1 MKASGNAERGFSI
14 LEALIAVALLAICTG
29 GVLAAA
35 ASIGRYAA
43 VPAGP
48 NRVAA
53 LAAAE
58 ETARVAQDVWKYG
71 VPAPLVPNGSWST
84 TSPGGVPL
92 HIGASTTSAGDLVVT
107 VTYSPDSSRG
117 ESGTV
122 TLHTTLRAIAPRPR
136 EKVVR
141 PGLIPAPSGAP

>member
-1 MKASGNAERGFSI
+1 MKARRTAEGGFSI
-14 LEALIAVALLAICTG
+14 LEALVAVALLAICTG

-35 ASIGRYAA
+35 ASIGRFAA
-43 VPAGP
+43 APAGP
-48 NRVAA
+48 NRAAA

-58 ETARVAQDVWKYG
+58 ETARIAQDAWKYG
-71 VPAPLVPNGSWST
+71 APASPVPNGTWST
-84 TSPGGVPL
+84 TSRGVPL
-92 HIGASTTSAGDLVVT
+92 NIGASTTSAGDLVVT
-107 VTYSPDSSRG
+107 VAYPPDSSRG

-141 PGLIPAPSGAP
+141 PGLVPAPSGAP